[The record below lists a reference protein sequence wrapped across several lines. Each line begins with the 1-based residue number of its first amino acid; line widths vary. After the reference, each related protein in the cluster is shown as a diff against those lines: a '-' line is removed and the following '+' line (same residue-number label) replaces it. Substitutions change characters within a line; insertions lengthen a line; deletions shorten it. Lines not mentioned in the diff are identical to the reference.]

1 MNILL
6 TGATGFIGSHLLRA
20 LQAQG
25 HQVTACVRDPA
36 SAAHQFPGPR
46 YITCDFTRDHTVASW
61 RDRLA
66 GIEVVINAVGI
77 IRESGAQT
85 FHALH
90 FAAPRALFLAAA
102 ETGVKKVIQIS
113 ALGADDQAESRYHLT
128 KRAADDVLAG
138 LNLNSIILR
147 PSIVHGAGAKSSEM
161 FRALAALPFIP
172 VPDDGRQPIQP
183 IHVNDLVQIVLACV
197 VAAEAGCKRIDLVG
211 PEPITFLDMLLQMR
225 RWLGLSSPRV
235 LHIPYAVLLPLARIG
250 GFLGNAPITPETVAM
265 LRRGNCAPV
274 QPLIERF
281 GINPRGFVQVLDGAP
296 STQADR
302 WHARLY
308 WLRPLLRLSI
318 AFTWIGTAIVSA
330 LLYPAADSYALL
342 AQTGIQGIYAPL
354 TLYGAAALDLALGI
368 AVLTRYRLRETVWLQ
383 IAVIIG
389 YMLIISWALP
399 EYWLHPF
406 GPLTKNVPLLAA
418 ILTMYAMERR

>member
-20 LQAQG
+20 LQSQG

-36 SAAHQFPGPR
+36 SAARRFSGPR
-46 YITCDFTRDHTVASW
+46 YIACDFTRDHTVASW

-66 GIEVVINAVGI
+66 DVDVVINAVGI

-102 ETGVKKVIQIS
+102 EMGVKRVIQIS
-113 ALGADDQAESRYHLT
+113 ALGADDGAESQYHLT

-138 LNLNSIILR
+138 LNLDSVILR
-147 PSIVHGAGAKSSEM
+147 PSIVHGAGAKSSEV

-172 VPDDGRQPIQP
+172 VPDDGLQPIQP
-183 IHVNDLVQIVLACV
+183 IHVNDLVRVVLACV
-197 VAAEAGCKRIDLVG
+197 AAAEAGRQCIDLVG
-211 PEPITFLDMLLQMR
+211 PEPITFLDMLLHMR
-225 RWLGLSSPRV
+225 HWLGLSRPRV
-235 LHIPYAVLLPLARIG
+235 MHVPYALLLPLARIG

-281 GINPRGFVQVLDGAP
+281 GFTPTGFAHVLDSTPA
-296 STQADR
+296 TQAER

-318 AFTWIGTAIVSA
+318 AFTWISTAMVSA

-342 AQTGIQGIYAPL
+342 AQTGIEGSHAPFA
-354 TLYGAAALDLALGI
+354 LYGAAALDLALGI
-368 AVLTRYRLRETVWLQ
+368 ATLTRYRLRETVWLQ

-406 GPLTKNVPLLAA
+406 GPMTKNVPLLAA

>member
-36 SAAHQFPGPR
+36 SAARQFSGPR
-46 YITCDFTRDHTVASW
+46 YINCDFTRDHGVESW

-102 ETGVKKVIQIS
+102 AAGVKQVIQIS
-113 ALGADDQAESRYHLT
+113 ALGADGEAHSQYHLT

-138 LNLNSIILR
+138 LDLDGIILR

-161 FRALAALPFIP
+161 FRALAALPVLP
-172 VPDDGRQPIQP
+172 VPDDGRQPLQP
-183 IHVNDLVQIVLACV
+183 IHIDDLVRVVLAGI
-197 VAAEAGCKRIDLVG
+197 AKPESGCPRIDLVG
-211 PEPITFLDMLLQMR
+211 PEPITFVDMLLQMR
-225 RWLGLSSPRV
+225 QWLGLSRARL
-235 LHIPYAVLLPLARIG
+235 LHVPYALLLPLARIG

-274 QPLIERF
+274 QALIDRF
-281 GINPRGFVQVLDGAP
+281 GVTPTGFAQVLGRTPA
-296 STQADR
+296 TQADR
-302 WHARLY
+302 WHAHLY

-318 AFTWIGTAIVSA
+318 AFVWISAAMVSA

-342 AQTGIQGIYAPL
+342 AETGIQGIFAPL
-354 TLYGAAALDLALGI
+354 ALYGAAALDLALGI
-368 AVLTRYRLRETVWLQ
+368 AVLARYRLRETVWLQ
-383 IAVIIG
+383 TAVIIG
-389 YMLIISWALP
+389 YMLIMSWALP

-418 ILTMYAMERR
+418 IFIMYAMERR

>member
-1 MNILL
+1 ME
-6 TGATGFIGSHLLRA
+6 
-20 LQAQG
+20 
-25 HQVTACVRDPA
+25 
-36 SAAHQFPGPR
+36 
-46 YITCDFTRDHTVASW
+46 SW

-85 FHALH
+85 FQALH

-102 ETGVKKVIQIS
+102 AAGVKQVIQIS
-113 ALGADDQAESRYHLT
+113 ALGADGEAHSQYHLT

-138 LNLNSIILR
+138 LDLDGIILR

-161 FRALAALPFIP
+161 FRALAALPVIP
-172 VPDDGRQPIQP
+172 VPDDGRQPLQP
-183 IHVNDLVQIVLACV
+183 IHIDDLIQVVLAGI
-197 VAAEAGCKRIDLVG
+197 AKPESGCPRIDLVG
-211 PEPITFLDMLLQMR
+211 PEPITFVDMLLQMR
-225 RWLGLSSPRV
+225 QWLGLSRPRL
-235 LHIPYAVLLPLARIG
+235 LHIPYALLLPLARIG
-250 GFLGNAPITPETVAM
+250 GFLGNAPITPETIAM

-274 QPLIERF
+274 QALIDRF
-281 GINPRGFVQVLDGAP
+281 GVTPTGLAEVLDRAP
-296 STQADR
+296 ATQADR
-302 WHARLY
+302 WHAFLY

-318 AFTWIGTAIVSA
+318 AFVWISAAIVSA

-342 AQTGIQGIYAPL
+342 AETGIQGIYAPL
-354 TLYGAAALDLALGI
+354 ALYGAAALDLALGI

>member
-20 LQAQG
+20 LLAQG
-25 HQVTACVRDPA
+25 HQVTACVRDPER
-36 SAAHQFPGPR
+36 AARQFPGPR
-46 YITCDFTRDHTVASW
+46 YIACDFTRDHGVESW

-102 ETGVKKVIQIS
+102 AVGVKQVIQIS
-113 ALGADDQAESRYHLT
+113 ALGADGEAHSQYHLT

-138 LNLNSIILR
+138 LDLDGLILR
-147 PSIVHGAGAKSSEM
+147 PSIVHGAGARSSEM
-161 FRALAALPFIP
+161 FRALAALPVIP
-172 VPDDGRQPIQP
+172 VPGDGRQPLQP
-183 IHVNDLVQIVLACV
+183 IHIDDLVRVVLADI
-197 VAAEAGCKRIDLVG
+197 AKPEGGCPRIDLVG
-211 PEPITFLDMLLQMR
+211 PEPVTFADILLQMR
-225 RWLGLSSPRV
+225 HWLGLARPRL
-235 LHIPYAVLLPLARIG
+235 LHVPYALLLPIARIG
-250 GFLGNAPITPETVAM
+250 GFLGDAPMTPETVAM

-274 QPLIERF
+274 QPLIDRF
-281 GINPRGFVQVLDGAP
+281 DVTPTGLAQVLGRTPA
-296 STQADR
+296 TQADR
-302 WHARLY
+302 WHAQLY
-308 WLRPLLRLSI
+308 WLRPLLRLGI
-318 AFTWIGTAIVSA
+318 AFVWISAAIVSA

-342 AQTGIQGIYAPL
+342 AQTGIQGIFAPL
-354 TLYGAAALDLALGI
+354 ALYGAAALDLALGI

-383 IAVIIG
+383 TAVIIG
-389 YMLIISWALP
+389 YTLIISWALP

-418 ILTMYAMERR
+418 IFIMYAMERR